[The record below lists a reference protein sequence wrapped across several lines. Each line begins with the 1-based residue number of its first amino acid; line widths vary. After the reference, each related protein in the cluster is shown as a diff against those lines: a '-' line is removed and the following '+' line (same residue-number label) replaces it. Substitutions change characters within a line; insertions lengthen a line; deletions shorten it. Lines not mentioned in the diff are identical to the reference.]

1 MREEEWANWMR
12 AAIAGDAEA
21 YRRFLHALT
30 PYLRA
35 MARRRCEQMGAPRSD
50 AEDLVQE
57 VLLTIHVKRGSW
69 DAARP
74 IGPWISA
81 IVRNKLIDSLRR
93 RGRAVHVPIDD
104 VMDTLEGEEQGDGLE
119 HIDVERLVVQLK
131 EPQRSI
137 VRAISLGGA
146 GIKETAAKLGMSE
159 GAVRV
164 ALHRALKTLAALY
177 RSDPP

>member
-1 MREEEWANWMR
+1 MREDEWASWMR
-12 AAIAGDAEA
+12 AAIAGDADA
-21 YRRFLHALT
+21 YRHFLQALT
-30 PYLRA
+30 PHLRA
-35 MARRRCEQMGAPRSD
+35 MARRRCEQMGMPRSD

-57 VLLTIHVKRGSW
+57 ALLTIHVKRGSW

-93 RGRAVHVPIDD
+93 RGRTIHVPIDD
-104 VMDTLEGEEQGDGLE
+104 VMETLEAEDHGDGLD
-119 HIDVERLVVQLK
+119 HIDVERLVMQLR
-131 EPQRSI
+131 EPQQSI
-137 VRAISLGGA
+137 VRAVSLAGA
-146 GIKETAAKLGMSE
+146 SIRDTALKLGMSE

-177 RSDPP
+177 RSEVP